1 MKNGVI
7 KHVNLHVKVILQT
20 KKVIFGIL
28 AQALAKVVFNK
39 YCWYFSDCV
48 WWNCICYGYCINKND
63 KYHSNKCINKLS

>member
-48 WWNCICYGYCINKND
+48 W
-63 KYHSNKCINKLS
+63 